1 MRLHRE
7 VFDRHV
13 KHFKPGA
20 VIFQEG
26 DRGEELYIIIE
37 GEVEIR
43 KSTYTSSSK
52 TLISLGQGDIFG
64 EMAIIEKKARSATAV
79 ATKPTR
85 LLIMNEVLFEKV
97 IERNSDFAK
106 KMIRILSERLRR
118 ANTILQNVIVT
129 TRENQVIGG
138 IIQYAHD
145 YGTPTFN
152 GYRINIDKFVNWAC
166 DRLGIRSED
175 ILETIQDLL
184 RRGIIS
190 SSALGDREIII
201 KQRRQF

>member
-7 VFDRHV
+7 IFDRHV

-52 TLISLGQGDIFG
+52 TLISLGKGDIFG

-79 ATKPTR
+79 ATKPAR

-97 IERNSDFAK
+97 IGHNSDFAK

-129 TRENQVIGG
+129 TRENQVISG
-138 IIQYAHD
+138 IIQYSHD

-152 GYRINIDKFVNWAC
+152 GYRINTDKFVNWAC

-175 ILETIQDLL
+175 ILATIHDLL

-190 SSALGDREIII
+190 NSALGEREIII
-201 KQRRQF
+201 KQRRR

>member
-1 MRLHRE
+1 MRLNRD

-13 KHFKPGA
+13 KQFKTGT

-52 TLISLGQGDIFG
+52 TLISLGRGDMFG

-79 ATKPTR
+79 ATKPTK
-85 LLIMNEVLFEKV
+85 LLIMNENLFEKV
-97 IERNSDFAK
+97 IEKNSDFAK

-118 ANTILQNVIVT
+118 ANTILQKMIVT
-129 TRENQVIGG
+129 TRDNQIIGG
-138 IIQYAHD
+138 LIQFAHD

-152 GYRINIDKFVNWAC
+152 GFRINIDKFVNWAC
-166 DRLGIRSED
+166 DRLGIRSDD
-175 ILETIQDLL
+175 ILQTIQDLL
-184 RRGIIS
+184 RRGIVTN
-190 SSALGDREIII
+190 SALGDREIIL
-201 KQRRQF
+201 KEKKR